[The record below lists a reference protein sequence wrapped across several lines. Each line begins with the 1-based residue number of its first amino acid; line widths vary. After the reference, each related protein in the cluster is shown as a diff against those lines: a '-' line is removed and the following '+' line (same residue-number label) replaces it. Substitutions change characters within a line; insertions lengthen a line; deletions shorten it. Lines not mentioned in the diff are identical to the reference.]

1 MKTISTYQKKI
12 IKKEIKYKRGLMIN
26 YIWGVFI
33 ILGIRYSIIN
43 KDPNLTN
50 NLLTSGK
57 NSIDMIL
64 TILPLMC
71 LWLGITKIAQA
82 SSLLTLV
89 SKKLSKVVRI
99 IFPEIPK
106 AHPAIGYIS
115 SNIVMNMLGLGN
127 AATPFGIKAMEKL
140 KELNQNKDVASRSMI
155 TFLVIN
161 TSSVTIIPTTVIS
174 LRLLHGSMDASEI
187 IPVTILTTFIST
199 FIDIILD
206 RIFYL
211 VWRKT

>member
-1 MKTISTYQKKI
+1 
-12 IKKEIKYKRGLMIN
+12 MIN
-26 YIWGVFI
+26 YIWSLFI
-33 ILGIRYSIIN
+33 LIGITYSIIN
-43 KDPNLTN
+43 KDSNLTN

-57 NSIDMIL
+57 TSIDIIL

-71 LWLGITKIAQA
+71 LWLGITKIAEA
-82 SSLLTLV
+82 SSLLLLV

-106 AHPAIGYIS
+106 DHPAIGYIS

-140 KELNQNKDVASRSMI
+140 QELNKNKDVASRSMI

-174 LRLLHGSMDASEI
+174 LRILHGSINASEI
-187 IPVTILTTFIST
+187 IPLTIITSFIST
-199 FIDIILD
+199 FLALILD

-211 VWRKT
+211 IWRKK

>member
-1 MKTISTYQKKI
+1 
-12 IKKEIKYKRGLMIN
+12 MIN

-33 ILGIRYSIIN
+33 ILGITYSIIN

-106 AHPAIGYIS
+106 DHPAIGYIS

-174 LRLLHGSMDASEI
+174 LRLLHGSIDASEI

-199 FIDIILD
+199 FIALILD

-211 VWRKT
+211 VWRKI

>member
-1 MKTISTYQKKI
+1 
-12 IKKEIKYKRGLMIN
+12 MIN

-33 ILGIRYSIIN
+33 ILGITYSIIN

-71 LWLGITKIAQA
+71 LWLGITKIAEA

-106 AHPAIGYIS
+106 DHPAIGYIS

-127 AATPFGIKAMEKL
+127 AATPFGIKAMEEL
-140 KELNQNKDVASRSMI
+140 QELNQKKDVASRSMI

-174 LRLLHGSMDASEI
+174 LRLLHGSIDASEI

-199 FIDIILD
+199 FIALILD

>member
-1 MKTISTYQKKI
+1 
-12 IKKEIKYKRGLMIN
+12 MIN

-33 ILGIRYSIIN
+33 ILGITYSIIN

-64 TILPLMC
+64 TIFPLMC

-106 AHPAIGYIS
+106 DHPAIGYIS

-174 LRLLHGSMDASEI
+174 LRLLHGSIDASEI

-199 FIDIILD
+199 FIALILD